1 MEYTSQGH
9 ETQAGAQ
16 AEMRAV
22 PGFDQETGRLA
33 GVTLTRRAPREGASI
48 GVHTERPD
56 LDAAVPPLRGW
67 HWFADRGDIVCEL
80 APTIPAAN
88 APRFGE
94 DVLEQVAE
102 DILRESLADYWL
114 HGHDPAEQL
123 REAATLRMSL
133 PPDEAEFQCA
143 RLLREYQA
151 HLRRGANPSGFTG
164 IEADDED

>member
-9 ETQAGAQ
+9 EAQAGAQ
-16 AEMRAV
+16 AEMRAI
-22 PGFDQETGRLA
+22 PGFDQETERLA
-33 GVTLTRRAPREGASI
+33 GVTLTRRPLREGASI

-67 HWFADRGDIVCEL
+67 HWFEDRGDIVCEL
-80 APTIPAAN
+80 APTIQ
-88 APRFGE
+88 

-102 DILRESLADYWL
+102 DILRESLADYRL

-123 REAATLRMSL
+123 REIATLRMSL
-133 PPDEAEFQCA
+133 PPDEAEFQRA
-143 RLLREYQA
+143 RLLREYQV

>member
-1 MEYTSQGH
+1 MEYTSQDHG
-9 ETQAGAQ
+9 TQDGAQ

-22 PGFDQETGRLA
+22 PSFDLSAGRLTA
-33 GVTLTRRAPREGASI
+33 VTLTRRPPRAGASI
-48 GVHTERPD
+48 SIAAERPD
-56 LDAAVPPLRGW
+56 LDAAVPTQRGW
-67 HWFADRGDIVCEL
+67 HWFEDRGDIVCEL
-80 APTIPAAN
+80 APTVQ
-88 APRFGE
+88 

-102 DILRESLADYWL
+102 DIIRESLADYRL

-151 HLRRGANPSGFTG
+151 HLRR
-164 IEADDED
+164 IETDHED